1 MGARLSHLCCHSA
14 IVPGFTRSVVRA
26 QHNDTPYQ
34 QLMQRGFPE
43 FGFGPD
49 DMPPLGL
56 QCNMCIDEYAEA
68 NGGTMFVPDSYKLG
82 KKPQIAQ
89 AEYKENTYKPPHAQ
103 CLTAPAGSV
112 FCYHAATWHRMQP
125 NITTS
130 ARLGLLQSFT
140 PDFTVPEHAEL
151 WAADAT
157 PNEVDARERL
167 ASWLEEQVSP
177 EMLRSYEWL
186 AGGAVDQTLTQREA
200 RDVASLWVGEGGG
213 AGRSTAKAVAEGS
226 AGSID
231 QFGRVQ
237 QQPKL

>member
-1 MGARLSHLCCHSA
+1 
-14 IVPGFTRSVVRA
+14 
-26 QHNDTPYQ
+26 
-34 QLMQRGFPE
+34 
-43 FGFGPD
+43 
-49 DMPPLGL
+49 
-56 QCNMCIDEYAEA
+56 
-68 NGGTMFVPDSYKLG
+68 
-82 KKPQIAQ
+82 
-89 AEYKENTYKPPHAQ
+89 
-103 CLTAPAGSV
+103 
-112 FCYHAATWHRMQP
+112 
-125 NITTS
+125 
-130 ARLGLLQSFT
+130 
-140 PDFTVPEHAEL
+140 
-151 WAADAT
+151 
-157 PNEVDARERL
+157 VDARERL